1 MEQQELFFVQCAPGT
16 RRKSNLSFSVGL
28 APKFDDALTT
38 IIAAETRWDGEY
50 DNIERCMELKP
61 ALLAAFTKLGPV
73 DRDRTCGD
81 EPDSDS
87 ESDTSSDDDDDDDDD
102 EVANVNF
109 GDYSGVKGTGAG
121 PKGGKKKSKKKGLKC
136 TQYEEK
142 MIVNI
147 LGKPVWE
154 VHEAHSAHK
163 TLKEVHKRLGGD
175 DKPFQPTP
183 KTFKRPPDPPDGA
196 GDGVGVVPPG
206 PTQAET
212 FSETEPPPTDAPPQ
226 PQPEAPP
233 QDEAVPPESA
243 EDDFM

>member
-1 MEQQELFFVQCAPGT
+1 MGVELFNVDSTHPFAQ
-16 RRKSNLSFSVGL
+16 RMDK
-28 APKFDDALTT
+28 
-38 IIAAETRWDGEY
+38 I
-50 DNIERCMELKP
+50 
-61 ALLAAFTKLGPV
+61 
-73 DRDRTCGD
+73 DRDRERARLRAARLRRRLQRRTSAIQDGV
-81 EPDSDS
+81 PVH
-87 ESDTSSDDDDDDDDD
+87 DTSSDDDDDDDDD

-196 GDGVGVVPPG
+196 GDDVGVVPPG